1 LVLVSKGATRRWATL
16 LGALAVLAC
25 TASSAAADDAAS
37 LRWSPRWTRF
47 TTLQYTLTAGMAG
60 AAFASD
66 TWISAPERPNWQG
79 NILFDGETR
88 SWLSAG
94 SESGRLRAARVS
106 DVLVFGI
113 VAYPFLVDTLLVA
126 TVLDHSYDVAWQM
139 AMIGIQSVLI
149 SKLVTGLTKRF
160 VGRARPDYARCEG
173 GDELA
178 CGTTTESFISG
189 HTSTAFVGAGLICA
203 NHQNL
208 RLYGSEL
215 AGAIT
220 CGASLAVAA
229 TSGTLRIV
237 SDRHHLSDVLAG
249 AAVGLAAGYL
259 LPNLMNYD
267 FGASAIDPGGMLMP
281 MVSERALGMEFAG
294 QF

>member
-1 LVLVSKGATRRWATL
+1 VKLSITRRLATLGAALVLL
-16 LGALAVLAC
+16 LC
-25 TASSAAADDAAS
+25 TAGSAAADDTAS

-47 TTLQYTLTAGMAG
+47 TELQYTMTAGMAG
-60 AAFASD
+60 AVFASD
-66 TWISAPERPNWQG
+66 QWLQAPERPNWRG
-79 NILFDGETR
+79 NILLDGETR
-88 SWLSAG
+88 SWLVAG
-94 SESGRLRAARVS
+94 SASGRLRADGIS
-106 DVLVFGI
+106 DVLVFGL
-113 VAYPFLVDTLLVA
+113 VLYPFAIDTLLVTA
-126 TVLDHSYDVAWQM
+126 TLHQSYDVAWQM

-149 SKLVTGLTKRF
+149 SKLITGLTKRF
-160 VGRARPDYARCEG
+160 VGRARPDYSRCEG
-173 GDELA
+173 GDDLA

-215 AGAIT
+215 AAAIT
-220 CGASLAVAA
+220 CGASLTAAA
-229 TSGTLRIV
+229 TAGTLRIV

-267 FGASAIDPGGMLMP
+267 FGASATDPGGALMP
-281 MVSERALGMEFAG
+281 MISERALGLEVAG

>member
-1 LVLVSKGATRRWATL
+1 MRRAATL
-16 LGALAVLAC
+16 AAALTVLLC
-25 TASSAAADDAAS
+25 TASSAAAQDVPS

-47 TTLQYTLTAGMAG
+47 TELQYTLTAGMLG
-60 AAFASD
+60 ATFASD
-66 TWISAPERPNWQG
+66 AWLHAPERPRWQA
-79 NILFDGETR
+79 NILLDGETR
-88 SWLSAG
+88 SWLVAG
-94 SESGRLRAARVS
+94 SVSGRRRADTVS
-106 DVLVFGI
+106 DVMVFGLA
-113 VAYPFLVDTLLVA
+113 VYPFAIDSLLVA
-126 TVLDHSYDVAWQM
+126 AALDHSYDVAWQM
-139 AMIGIQSVLI
+139 TMIGIQSVLI

-178 CGTTTESFISG
+178 CGTATESFVSG

-220 CGASLAVAA
+220 CGASLTVAA
-229 TSGTLRIV
+229 TAGTLRIV

-267 FGASAIDPGGMLMP
+267 FGASAIDPGAALMP
-281 MVSERALGMEFAG
+281 MISERSLGVELAG